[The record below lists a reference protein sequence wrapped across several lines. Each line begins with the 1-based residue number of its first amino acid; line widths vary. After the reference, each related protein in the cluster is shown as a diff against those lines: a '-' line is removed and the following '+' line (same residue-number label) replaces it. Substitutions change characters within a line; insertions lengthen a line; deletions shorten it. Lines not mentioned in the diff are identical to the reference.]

1 MYSKLALSNYKYPI
15 KTKLPM
21 TTLTI
26 GRILH
31 QYSQYLTDYEI
42 EKLRKVQQR
51 PTEFATQVQELQ
63 RALFSEESDFMLD
76 SGVDAKER
84 SRGKNPMSQAYID
97 RITKKREAFGLPSL
111 GESGYTV
118 DEASELFC
126 EEVVRHTK
134 NYKELL
140 DLKKRNGKQVVFV
153 DMDNVLVNFQSGI
166 DKISAEDK
174 EKYEG
179 DLDDVPGIF
188 SLMEPY
194 EGAIEAYEWLN
205 KNFDTYILS
214 TAPWDN
220 PSAWTDKLLWVKK
233 HLPKA
238 AYKRLIL
245 SHNKQLAKG
254 DFLIDDR
261 TANGAGD
268 FKGKHIHF
276 GIKGERY
283 ENWKAVISYMKYL
296 A

>member
-1 MYSKLALSNYKYPI
+1 
-15 KTKLPM
+15 M

-26 GRILH
+26 GKILN
-31 QYSQYLTDYEI
+31 QYASFLSDYEI
-42 EKLRKVQQR
+42 EKIRQVQR
-51 PTEFATQVQELQ
+51 TPSDFNTQVLELQ
-63 RALFSEESDFMLD
+63 RALFDEESDFMLD
-76 SGVDAKER
+76 SGTDAKDR
-84 SRGKNPMSQAYID
+84 SRGKNPMSQEYIN
-97 RITKKREAFGLPSL
+97 RITKKREAFGVPPLS
-111 GESGYTV
+111 ESGYIINN
-118 DEASELFC
+118 ASELFC
-126 EEVVRHTK
+126 ADVVRHTK
-134 NYKELL
+134 NYKELI

-166 DKISAEDK
+166 DKISAEEK
-174 EKYEG
+174 EQYKG

-233 HLPKA
+233 YLPEA

-245 SHNKQLAKG
+245 SHNKHLTHG

-261 TANGAGD
+261 TANGAGN
-268 FKGKHIHF
+268 FPGKHIYF
-276 GIKGERY
+276 GKEGKGFED
-283 ENWKAVISYMKYL
+283 WKAVISYMKYL